1 MQPRSHSGLPLVEV
15 EAAVGRRG
23 GQESDREQSSAL
35 LAFLMLSAIPLPRAG
50 ILLLQQEEDL
60 IGSSVPGITNMYTKG
75 RLANVAEITEA
86 AEDEELHAAAASRND
101 KNADCK

>member
-1 MQPRSHSGLPLVEV
+1 MRPRSHSGLPLVEA

-23 GQESDREQSSAL
+23 GQESDREQSSVL
-35 LAFLMLSAIPLPRAG
+35 LAFLMLSAIPLPRTG

-60 IGSSVPGITNMYTKG
+60 IGSGITNMYTRG

-86 AEDEELHAAAASRND
+86 AEDEELHAAVASRND

>member
-1 MQPRSHSGLPLVEV
+1 MRSRSHSGLPLVEAETV
-15 EAAVGRRG
+15 VGRRG

-35 LAFLMLSAIPLPRAG
+35 LAFLMLSAIPLSRAG

-60 IGSSVPGITNMYTKG
+60 IGSGITNMYTKG
-75 RLANVAEITEA
+75 RPANVAEITEA